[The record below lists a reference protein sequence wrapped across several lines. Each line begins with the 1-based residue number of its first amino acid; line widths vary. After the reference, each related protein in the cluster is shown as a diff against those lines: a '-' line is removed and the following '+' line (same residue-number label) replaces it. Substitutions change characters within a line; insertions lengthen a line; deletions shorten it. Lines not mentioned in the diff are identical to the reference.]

1 MKRLMTNAWPAGGAV
16 AALLL
21 ALPLASCGGG
31 EDEGRTASGEVLE
44 GTISDEMLPL
54 DTRTSQPPL
63 LKIQPSG
70 AAGNDAQSEA
80 GAEEETEAEAAPD
93 GVAPRVVPPP
103 SGATPATAP
112 TVTPPAN

>member
-1 MKRLMTNAWPAGGAV
+1 MKRFMTNAWPAGGAV

-21 ALPLASCGGG
+21 ALPLASCGGA
-31 EDEGRTASGEVLE
+31 EDERRTASGEVLE

-63 LKIQPSG
+63 LKIQPTG
-70 AAGNDAQSEA
+70 AASNDAEGVA
-80 GAEEETEAEAAPD
+80 GAEDQTEAEAVSD
-93 GVAPRVVPPP
+93 GIAPRVVPPP